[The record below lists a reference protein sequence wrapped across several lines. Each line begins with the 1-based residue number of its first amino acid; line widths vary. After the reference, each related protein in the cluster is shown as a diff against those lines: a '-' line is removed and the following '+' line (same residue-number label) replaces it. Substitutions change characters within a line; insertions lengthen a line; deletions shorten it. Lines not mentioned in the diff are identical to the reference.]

1 MVCDANNQ
9 RIQVFEVNGNFIKKF
24 GAGGNKIGQ
33 LNGPCSAAV
42 LSDGRIVVTDYYIH
56 RVQIFE

>member
-1 MVCDANNQ
+1 M
-9 RIQVFEVNGNFIKKF
+9 NGNFIEKF

>member
-1 MVCDANNQ
+1 MACDANNQ
-9 RIQVFEVNGNFIKKF
+9 RIQVFEVNGNFIEKF

-42 LSDGRIVVTDYYIH
+42 LSDGRIVVTEWFNSRI
-56 RVQIFE
+56 QIFE